1 MSLDLLLNLMAQGV
15 ISLQQAGQ
23 WFDSQPDD
31 EKETAM
37 RKLVQFIYQAKVCAQ
52 DIPVFLPSAICF
64 ACLKPTHTPV
74 QMLKAVEMQAL
85 KDGLLTGRGHLVSML
100 MKFQQLPVPEKQ
112 QAWRLLLGIMNYAY
126 LKHKDTDDRKW
137 WFKDL
142 SDVNNHPASDPVM
155 PKEGLYIKE
164 N

>member
-15 ISLQQAGQ
+15 IPLQQAGQ
-23 WFDSQPDD
+23 WFDSQSDD

-37 RKLVQFIYQAKVCAQ
+37 RKLIYFIYQAKICAQ
-52 DIPVFLPSAICF
+52 DILVFLPSAISF
-64 ACLKPTHTPV
+64 AGLKSTHIPV
-74 QMLKAVEMQAL
+74 QMLKAVERQAL

-100 MKFQQLPVPEKQ
+100 MKFPQLPVPEKK

-126 LKHKDTDDRKW
+126 LKHKDSDDRKW
-137 WFKDL
+137 WLKDL
-142 SDVNNHPASDPVM
+142 SDVNNYPVSDPVM
-155 PKEGLYIKE
+155 QKEGLYIKE